1 LATMSVPEKQIDRT
15 ESPRAGRIDAHHH
28 LWKYSPEEYP
38 WMLEGMDSIRRDFL
52 IEELDEVRRQA
63 SIDAVVTVQA
73 RQSLRETDWLL
84 DLASRHGVIRAVV
97 GWVPLTDTSIASV
110 LEGYSTFPKLRSV
123 RHVLHDEADDF
134 YMLRNDFNKGI
145 ALLQDFGLCYDILVF
160 ERHLPQTIQFVD
172 RHPNQTFVLDHIGK
186 PRIRDRALS
195 PWREHIHELAKREN
209 VYCKLS
215 GLVTEAN
222 WKEWTEADLRP
233 YIDVVLESFGPER
246 VMFASDWPV
255 SLMACTYGR
264 WVDIVTRAISQL
276 TAIERDAV
284 FGETA
289 KKAYN
294 F

>member
-1 LATMSVPEKQIDRT
+1 
-15 ESPRAGRIDAHHH
+15 
-28 LWKYSPEEYP
+28 
-38 WMLEGMDSIRRDFL
+38 MLEGMDSIRRDFL
-52 IEELDEVRRQA
+52 IEELNEVRRQG

-73 RQSLRETDWLL
+73 RQSLTETDWLL
-84 DLASRHGVIRAVV
+84 DLASRHGVMRAVV
-97 GWVPLTDTSIASV
+97 GWVPLTDSSIASV
-110 LEGYSTFPKLRSV
+110 LEHYSTFTKLRSV

-134 YMLRNDFNKGI
+134 YMLRNDFNNGI
-145 ALLQDFGLCYDILVF
+145 ALLQEFGLCYDILVF
-160 ERHLPQTIQFVD
+160 ERHLPQTIKFVD
-172 RHPNQTFVLDHIGK
+172 RHPNQVFILDHIGK

-195 PWREHIHELAKREN
+195 PWRENIHELAKREN

-222 WKEWTEADLRP
+222 WNEWTEPDLRP
-233 YIDVVLESFGPER
+233 YIGVVLEHFGPER

-255 SLMACTYGR
+255 SLVACTYAR

-276 TAIERDAV
+276 TSAEKHAV
-284 FGETA
+284 FGGTA